1 MSYRYLKCRI
11 ASISC
16 RRKVR
21 LITST
26 VLLIFNILIIKKSMF
41 VFKFSFSFFRGV
53 YIFENI
59 LHLTEIFADVIL
71 EYKLTRWSIKM
82 RKNKKERGKI

>member
-1 MSYRYLKCRI
+1 
-11 ASISC
+11 
-16 RRKVR
+16 
-21 LITST
+21 
-26 VLLIFNILIIKKSMF
+26 MF

-71 EYKLTRWSIKM
+71 EYKLTRWSIKI
-82 RKNKKERGKI
+82 RKNKKEREKI